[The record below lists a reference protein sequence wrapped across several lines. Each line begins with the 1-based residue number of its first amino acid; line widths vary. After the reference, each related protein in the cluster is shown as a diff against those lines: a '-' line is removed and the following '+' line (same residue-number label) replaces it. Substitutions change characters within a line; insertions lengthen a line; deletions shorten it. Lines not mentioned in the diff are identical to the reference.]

1 MPVNMS
7 VSELPVTVLYSPISF
22 GKLRLWIQ
30 FTGALHTLKLMGFTN
45 KDIDEL
51 KGIFADTNI
60 ILLCGTFVVAALH
73 VSITLSLFFCGS
85 YKISLRFLNF
95 PVGKD
100 FKTSKIF
107 YQALQI
113 CFVWEDSEI
122 LLLNYEMWKQAW
134 NMISNEY
141 DFKSVVTISGFVC
154 QI

>member
-1 MPVNMS
+1 MFLSSFGPNGRYLPVLHIDLLASRLEDLMPVNMS

-107 YQALQI
+107 LSSLANLFCLGRLWDI
-113 CFVWEDSEI
+113 V
-122 LLLNYEMWKQAW
+122 A
-134 NMISNEY
+134 
-141 DFKSVVTISGFVC
+141 
-154 QI
+154 